1 MNINDFTHKD
11 KKGRELNIEDQ
22 IIYCVAD
29 NTLQIGRIRD
39 LREDG
44 VVVIGQGNKREGLIK
59 NSESQ
64 VWLHKKG
71 YYKNHKGK
79 RA

>member
-11 KKGRELNIEDQ
+11 KKGRELNTDDQ

-29 NTLQIGRIRD
+29 NTLQIGRIRE

-64 VWLHKKG
+64 VWLHKKA

>member
-1 MNINDFTHKD
+1 MNINSLIHKD
-11 KKGRELNIEDQ
+11 KKGRELNEDDQ

-29 NTLQIGRIRD
+29 NTLQIGRIRQ

-44 VVVIGQGNKREGLIK
+44 IVVIGQGNKREGVIK
-59 NSESQ
+59 NTEEQ